1 MIDDREALGPMPD
14 LPGSD
19 EPFPGA
25 DGRDV
30 PPMSQE
36 EVLARLM
43 DNAGGID
50 ISRALAIASQ
60 LGRGRVDNVN
70 EFRAGITVHGDF
82 LAGSA
87 RRTRPR
93 RPTAVP
99 VDATQLAD
107 VHNYVRPDGFEEGI
121 AALANAHLVILAGQ
135 ARTGRWS
142 RALAMLDEVL
152 GGARHPEVV
161 ELPVSVLGSPQ
172 WQPPTR
178 GRGFIVLDQPTR
190 GAHAAHRLDDTWL
203 TRVSGLLR
211 DQDKFLVVV
220 TGPVEGTLA
229 SAVHR
234 FEHVLDDLALPDPL
248 EIVRKRVMT
257 AVPQVTGPQFDE
269 LVARAQLI
277 DVLAERD
284 DPHFATRVAHV
295 LVESLRLG
303 TDPRQEVARLRSPH
317 QQVAEWLSA
326 SPVLSEIAFVTAT
339 AVLEQLTY
347 LWVVD
352 AAVQLSRALGGGAGS
367 TLRYSRMLGAERTWI
382 KRTTHISGPE
392 TLRFRHDDLR
402 EAVLAGLWLQM
413 DGARAKVVAWLSRLA
428 AHPNVEIH
436 ARAADAAGV
445 LAAVD
450 FEYGMHQLFL
460 PWATNGSAVLRQG
473 AALGLDVA
481 GALSGEAD
489 AFWAHV
495 QRWADELGPTARSRN
510 LADTAALAVAGRLG
524 TAAPERALNVLRSL
538 VLNPQWAPL
547 TSVSVT
553 ARTLL
558 ESGVTTPL
566 LEALLD
572 WSGTPSDEQ
581 TTAKALTVFT
591 YAVRRTGGP
600 GDVLPAVLGGP
611 ERHLDLLAELW
622 GRALSC
628 EPVREIAE
636 DTLRGWVLAADGLC
650 VPQRAVLHV
659 LAGIADRSDDD
670 LAGLEDL
677 LMMWAFDSGPPSPTA
692 AHFHDHLL
700 RTEEND
706 A

>member
-1 MIDDREALGPMPD
+1 MIDDGEPLDPTPDPPGP
-14 LPGSD
+14 D
-19 EPFPGA
+19 EPFPRA
-25 DGRDV
+25 DDQYV

-36 EVLARLM
+36 EMLARLM
-43 DNAGGID
+43 DDASGID
-50 ISRALAIASQ
+50 VTRALAIAAQ

-70 EFRAGITVHGDF
+70 VFRDGITVQGNF

-87 RRTRPR
+87 RKSRPR

-107 VHNYVRPDGFEEGI
+107 IGNYVRPDGFEAGT
-121 AALANAHLVILAGQ
+121 AALANSHLVVLAGQ
-135 ARTGRWS
+135 ARTGRRS

-152 GGARHPEVV
+152 GGARHPDVV

-172 WQPPTR
+172 WQPPAR
-178 GRGFIVLDQPTR
+178 GRGFVVLDQPTR

-211 DQDKFLVVV
+211 DQDKFLAVI
-220 TGPVEGTLA
+220 TGPLEGNLA

-248 EIVRKRVMT
+248 EIVRKRVTT
-257 AVPQVTGPQFDE
+257 AEPQMAGPRFDE
-269 LVARAQLI
+269 LVAQAQLV

-303 TDPRQEVARLRSPH
+303 TDPRQEVARLRNPH
-317 QQVAEWLSA
+317 EQVAEWLSA
-326 SPVLSEIAFVTAT
+326 PPVLSEIAFVTAT

-352 AAVQLSRALGGGAGS
+352 AAVQLSRALGGSAGS

-382 KRTTHISGPE
+382 KRTTHASGPE
-392 TLRFRHDDLR
+392 TLRFRHGDLR
-402 EAVLAGLWLQM
+402 EAVLVGLWLQM
-413 DGARAKVVAWLSRLA
+413 DGARGKVVAWLSRLA

-450 FEYGMHQLFL
+450 FEYGIDQLFL
-460 PWATNGSAVLRQG
+460 PWAMDRSAVLRQG

-481 GALSGEAD
+481 GALSGEVG

-495 QRWADELGPTARSRN
+495 QRWADELGSTARSRN
-510 LADTAALAVAGRLG
+510 LADTAALAAAGRLG
-524 TAAPERALNVLRSL
+524 AADPERALNVLRSL
-538 VLNPQWAPL
+538 VRNPEWAPL
-547 TSVSVT
+547 TSVSIT

-591 YAVRRTGGP
+591 YAVRHTGGP
-600 GDVLPAVLGGP
+600 GDVLPTLLSGP

-628 EPVREIAE
+628 ALVREIAE
-636 DTLRGWVLAADGLC
+636 NTLHEWVTAADGSC
-650 VPQRAVLHV
+650 VPRRALLDV

-670 LAGLEDL
+670 FAVLEDL
-677 LMMWAFDSGPPSPTA
+677 IVTWAFDTDSPSPTA
-692 AHFHDHLL
+692 AHFHDHWLKA
-700 RTEEND
+700 EGQN

>member
-1 MIDDREALGPMPD
+1 MIDDLEALDPMSG

-19 EPFPGA
+19 ERLPRA
-25 DGRDV
+25 DDQDV

-36 EVLARLM
+36 ETVARLM
-43 DNAGGID
+43 DDASGID
-50 ISRALAIASQ
+50 VARALAIASQ
-60 LGRGRVDNVN
+60 LGRGRADNIN

-87 RRTRPR
+87 RRARPR

-107 VHNYVRPDGFEEGI
+107 VDNYVRPEGFETGT
-121 AALANAHLVILAGQ
+121 AALATSHLVILAGQ
-135 ARTGRWS
+135 ARTGRRS

-152 GGARHPEVV
+152 GGAEHPDVV
-161 ELPVSVLGSPQ
+161 ELPVSVLGSLQ
-172 WQPPTR
+172 WQPPAR
-178 GRGFIVLDQPTR
+178 GRGFVVLDQPTR

-211 DQDKFLVVV
+211 DQGRFLVVV

-248 EIVRKRVMT
+248 EIVRKRVTT
-257 AVPQVTGPQFDE
+257 AAPQVGGPRFDE
-269 LVARAQLI
+269 LAVRAQLV

-317 QQVAEWLSA
+317 EQVAEWLSA
-326 SPVLSEIAFVTAT
+326 SPALSEIAFVTAT

-367 TLRYSRMLGAERTWI
+367 TLRYSRMLGAERGWI
-382 KRTTHISGPE
+382 KRTEHASGPE

-402 EAVLAGLWLQM
+402 EAVLAGLWLQL
-413 DGARAKVVAWLSRLA
+413 DGARGKVVAWLSRLA

-460 PWATNGSAVLRQG
+460 PWATDRSAVLRQS

-481 GALSGEAD
+481 GALSGEVG
-489 AFWAHV
+489 AFWGHV
-495 QRWADELGPTARSRN
+495 QRWADELGSTARSRN
-510 LADTAALAVAGRLG
+510 LADTAALAAAGRLG
-524 TAAPERALNVLRSL
+524 VADPGRALNVLRSL
-538 VLNPQWAPL
+538 VRNPQWAPL
-547 TSVSVT
+547 TSVSIA

-591 YAVRRTGGP
+591 YAVRSTGGS
-600 GDVLPAVLGGP
+600 GDALPALLSGP

-628 EPVREIAE
+628 APVREIAE
-636 DTLRGWVLAADGLC
+636 NALRGWVAAADGSR
-650 VPQRAVLHV
+650 VPRRAVVDV

-670 LAGLEDL
+670 FATLEDL
-677 LMMWAFDSGPPSPTA
+677 LSTWAFDTDSPSPTA
-692 AHFHDHLL
+692 AHFYDHLL
-700 RTEEND
+700 KAEG
-706 A
+706 